1 MGARLRGTFRCG
13 DGNASRVRDTLA
25 EARPQSIDRTTAA
38 GGPEGLNGE
47 LEWKAIRRRLDQLD
61 PFYKT

>member
-1 MGARLRGTFRCG
+1 MGARLRATSRCG

-47 LEWKAIRRRLDQLD
+47 L
-61 PFYKT
+61 